1 MRSPCARSLDVH
13 YIISMADTEWGPMG
27 ETALK
32 RFVLTALVAT
42 AFSLPVLAA
51 DYTIIAPAN
60 PGGGWDQTART
71 IQTVMQKESISRS
84 VQVQNVPGAGGTIG
98 LAQLAGEKGNG
109 SLLMTMGLVMVGA
122 IEQNKSK
129 VTLAETT
136 PIAKLTEEYEII
148 VVPAESPYKSLADLV
163 AAWKAGPAKVSIS
176 GGSAGGTDHS
186 VAGLMAKAAGLARR
200 IGDDLNKDVLREALN
215 ELLGNKVSAGI
226 SGVGEFDA
234 DALAA
239 KLRGL
244 GVTSAERIPG
254 LDVPTLK
261 EGGLDVELA
270 NWRGFVAPG
279 GISDADKKALT
290 DLVTKMH
297 DSQAWKDAVA
307 KNGWIDSFQT
317 GQQFADYL
325 NAEQTRVKSVIA
337 EMGLVS

>member
-1 MRSPCARSLDVH
+1 MRLR
-13 YIISMADTEWGPMG
+13 I
-27 ETALK
+27 
-32 RFVLTALVAT
+32 
-42 AFSLPVLAA
+42 LAA
-51 DYTIIAPAN
+51 LAALSIGALAGCGGQSGTTASGTLRIMAPAS
-60 PGGGWDQTART
+60 PGGGWDQTSRT
-71 IQTVMQKESISRS
+71 AEQALKSAAPDRKVE
-84 VQVQNVPGAGGTIG
+84 VFNVPGAGGTIG

-109 SLLMTMGLVMVGA
+109 NLLMTMGLVMVGA

-148 VVPAESPYKSLADLV
+148 VVPAESPFKTVADLV
-163 AAWKAGPAKVSIS
+163 AAWKADPSKVSIS
-176 GGSAGGTDHS
+176 GGSAGGTDHI
-186 VAGLMAKAAGLARR
+186 VAGLMAKAAGVDPKQVNYIANS
-200 IGDDLNKDVLREALN
+200 GGGEALN
-215 ELLGNKVSAGI
+215 QLLGNKVSAGI
-226 SGVGEFDA
+226 SGVGEFA
-234 DALAA
+234 EHVKSG
-239 KLRGL
+239 KLRAL
-244 GVTSAERIPG
+244 GVTSGERIEG
-254 LDVPTLK
+254 LDAPTLK

-279 GISDADKKALT
+279 GLSDADKKTLT

-325 NAEQTRVKSVIA
+325 SSEQTRVKAIIA

>member
-1 MRSPCARSLDVH
+1 MRLRILAALAA
-13 YIISMADTEWGPMG
+13 ISVAALSGCG
-27 ETALK
+27 ETGGSGANAGAL
-32 RFVLTALVAT
+32 R
-42 AFSLPVLAA
+42 
-51 DYTIIAPAN
+51 IMAPAA
-60 PGGGWDQTART
+60 PGGGWDQTSRT
-71 IQTVMQKESISRS
+71 AEQALKSADPGRKVE
-84 VQVQNVPGAGGTIG
+84 VYNVPGAGGTIG

-122 IEQNKSK
+122 IEQNKST

-148 VVPAESPYKSLADLV
+148 VVPAESPLKQLSDLV
-163 AAWKAGPAKVSIS
+163 AAWKADPAKVSVA
-176 GGSAGGTDHS
+176 GGSAGGTDHI
-186 VAGLMAKAAGLARR
+186 VAGLMAKAAGVDPKQVNYIAHS
-200 IGDDLNKDVLREALN
+200 GGGEALN
-215 ELLGNKVSAGI
+215 ALLGNKVTLGI
-226 SGVGEFDA
+226 SGVGEFA
-234 DALAA
+234 EHVKSG
-239 KLRGL
+239 KLRAL
-244 GVTSAERIPG
+244 GVTSGERLPD
-254 LDVPTLK
+254 LDAPTLK

-279 GISDADKKALT
+279 GLSDADRHALT

-325 NAEQTRVKSVIA
+325 AAEQTRVKGIIA

>member
-1 MRSPCARSLDVH
+1 MRLR
-13 YIISMADTEWGPMG
+13 I
-27 ETALK
+27 
-32 RFVLTALVAT
+32 
-42 AFSLPVLAA
+42 LAA
-51 DYTIIAPAN
+51 LAALSIGALAGCGGQSGTTASGTLRIMAPAS
-60 PGGGWDQTART
+60 PGGGWDQTSRT
-71 IQTVMQKESISRS
+71 AEQALKSAAPDRKVE
-84 VQVQNVPGAGGTIG
+84 VFNVPGAGGTIG

-109 SLLMTMGLVMVGA
+109 NLLMTMGLVMVGA

-148 VVPAESPYKSLADLV
+148 VVPAESPFKTVADLV
-163 AAWKAGPAKVSIS
+163 AAWKADPSKVSIS
-176 GGSAGGTDHS
+176 GGSAGGTDHI
-186 VAGLMAKAAGLARR
+186 VAGLMAKAAGVDPKQVNYIANS
-200 IGDDLNKDVLREALN
+200 GGGEALN
-215 ELLGNKVSAGI
+215 QLLGNKVSAGI
-226 SGVGEFDA
+226 SGVGEFA
-234 DALAA
+234 EHVKSG
-239 KLRGL
+239 KLRAL
-244 GVTSAERIPG
+244 GVTSGERIEG
-254 LDVPTLK
+254 LDAPTLK

-279 GISDADKKALT
+279 GLSDADKKTLT

-325 NAEQTRVKSVIA
+325 NSEQTRVKAIIA